1 MTEQEYLAQYNIN
14 NFDRPSVTTDM
25 ILFTLDRTQKDI
37 KKIDVNGLQVLLI
50 RRNNHPDFGKWALP
64 GGFCRPTESVLE
76 TAHREL
82 QEETGIDTTLHLIN
96 TYSDQNR
103 DPRGW
108 IISNAYYG
116 FVHKDDCTLRAD
128 TDAWDAKWFTLSHHT
143 TKLLAQTQVY
153 KKIKHY
159 LTLSN
164 EQDCCYLTVTEER
177 FIQGYQTKR
186 VFHQDIKTLAFD
198 HDKKIKHY
206 LTLSNEQDCCYLTVT
221 EERFIQGYQTKR
233 VFHQDIKTLAFD
245 HDIILLETLLQVQS
259 LATQDIRTIFPMLP
273 ETFTIGEL
281 QKAYEC
287 VLDEPVYNFRRL
299 IRDLIIETP
308 DTAKAGYRPA
318 RLYKRNFSTFLD

>member
-25 ILFTLDRTQKDI
+25 VLFTLDRTQKDI

-128 TDAWDAKWFTLSHHT
+128 TDAWDAKWFTINHHT
-143 TKLLAQTQVY
+143 TKLLAQTPIY

-186 VFHQDIKTLAFD
+186 VFHQD
-198 HDKKIKHY
+198 
-206 LTLSNEQDCCYLTVT
+206 V
-221 EERFIQGYQTKR
+221 
-233 VFHQDIKTLAFD
+233 KTLAFD

-259 LATQDIRTIFPMLP
+259 LATHDIRTIFPMLP

>member
-25 ILFTLDRTQKDI
+25 VLFTLDRTQKDI

-128 TDAWDAKWFTLSHHT
+128 TDAWDAKWFTFSHHT
-143 TKLLAQTQVY
+143 TKLLAQTPVY
-153 KKIKHY
+153 
-159 LTLSN
+159 
-164 EQDCCYLTVTEER
+164 
-177 FIQGYQTKR
+177 
-186 VFHQDIKTLAFD
+186 
-198 HDKKIKHY
+198 KKIKHY

-308 DTAKAGYRPA
+308 DTTKAGYRPA
-318 RLYKRNFSTFLD
+318 RLYKRNFPTFLD

>member
-25 ILFTLDRTQKDI
+25 VLFTLDRTQKDI

-128 TDAWDAKWFTLSHHT
+128 TDAWDAKWFTLSCHT
-143 TKLLAQTQVY
+143 TKVLAQTQVY

-177 FIQGYQTKR
+177 FIQVYQTKR
-186 VFHQDIKTLAFD
+186 VFHQD
-198 HDKKIKHY
+198 
-206 LTLSNEQDCCYLTVT
+206 V
-221 EERFIQGYQTKR
+221 
-233 VFHQDIKTLAFD
+233 KTLAFD

-259 LATQDIRTIFPMLP
+259 LAMQDIRTIFPMLP

-299 IRDLIIETP
+299 VRDLIIETP

-318 RLYKRNFSTFLD
+318 RLYKRNVTVLLD

>member
-25 ILFTLDRTQKDI
+25 VLFTLDRTQKDI

-64 GGFCRPTESVLE
+64 GGFCRPTESILE

-128 TDAWDAKWFTLSHHT
+128 TDAWDAKWFTLNHHT
-143 TKLLAQTQVY
+143 TKLLAQTPAY
-153 KKIKHY
+153 
-159 LTLSN
+159 
-164 EQDCCYLTVTEER
+164 
-177 FIQGYQTKR
+177 
-186 VFHQDIKTLAFD
+186 
-198 HDKKIKHY
+198 KKIKHY

-287 VLDEPVYNFRRL
+287 VLDKPVYNFRRL

-318 RLYKRNFSTFLD
+318 RLYKRNFPTFLD

>member
-25 ILFTLDRTQKDI
+25 VLFTLDRTQKDI

-128 TDAWDAKWFTLSHHT
+128 TDAWDAKWFTLSCHT
-143 TKLLAQTQVY
+143 TKVLAQTQVY

-186 VFHQDIKTLAFD
+186 VFHQD
-198 HDKKIKHY
+198 
-206 LTLSNEQDCCYLTVT
+206 V
-221 EERFIQGYQTKR
+221 
-233 VFHQDIKTLAFD
+233 KTLAFD

-259 LATQDIRTIFPMLP
+259 LAMQDIRTIFPMLP

-299 IRDLIIETP
+299 VRDLIIETP

-318 RLYKRNFSTFLD
+318 RLYKRNVTVLLD

>member
-25 ILFTLDRTQKDI
+25 VLFTLDRTQKDI

-128 TDAWDAKWFTLSHHT
+128 TDAWDAKWFTINHHT

-159 LTLSN
+159 LTLAN

-177 FIQGYQTKR
+177 FI
-186 VFHQDIKTLAFD
+186 H
-198 HDKKIKHY
+198 
-206 LTLSNEQDCCYLTVT
+206 
-221 EERFIQGYQTKR
+221 GYQTKR

-308 DTAKAGYRPA
+308 DTTKAGYRPA

>member
-198 HDKKIKHY
+198 HD
-206 LTLSNEQDCCYLTVT
+206 
-221 EERFIQGYQTKR
+221 
-233 VFHQDIKTLAFD
+233 
-245 HDIILLETLLQVQS
+245 IILLETLLQVQS

>member
-25 ILFTLDRTQKDI
+25 VLFTLDRTQKDI

-50 RRNNHPDFGKWALP
+50 RRNNHPDVGKWALP

-143 TKLLAQTQVY
+143 TKLLAQTPIY

-186 VFHQDIKTLAFD
+186 VFQQD
-198 HDKKIKHY
+198 
-206 LTLSNEQDCCYLTVT
+206 V
-221 EERFIQGYQTKR
+221 
-233 VFHQDIKTLAFD
+233 KTLAFD

>member
-25 ILFTLDRTQKDI
+25 VLFTLDRTQKDI

-198 HDKKIKHY
+198 HD
-206 LTLSNEQDCCYLTVT
+206 
-221 EERFIQGYQTKR
+221 
-233 VFHQDIKTLAFD
+233 
-245 HDIILLETLLQVQS
+245 IILLETLLQVQS

>member
-25 ILFTLDRTQKDI
+25 VLFTLDRTQKDI

-143 TKLLAQTQVY
+143 TKLLAQTPIY

-186 VFHQDIKTLAFD
+186 VFQQD
-198 HDKKIKHY
+198 
-206 LTLSNEQDCCYLTVT
+206 V
-221 EERFIQGYQTKR
+221 
-233 VFHQDIKTLAFD
+233 KTLAFD